1 MVVAASAAGIVWPQH
16 ASCGRGIVVVFRKA
30 FGILGLIDFRNPRV
44 YVVDAGDGVD
54 QIVMG
59 GERVPQEL
67 VHEDARQIVNNLVLV
82 EAFDWLD
89 DAVTLRSNGAVG
101 LPRRETN

>member
-1 MVVAASAAGIVWPQH
+1 M
-16 ASCGRGIVVVFRKA
+16 KT
-30 FGILGLIDFRNPRV
+30 
-44 YVVDAGDGVD
+44 
-54 QIVMG
+54 
-59 GERVPQEL
+59 
-67 VHEDARQIVNNLVLV
+67 RQIVDILVLV

>member
-1 MVVAASAAGIVWPQH
+1 MATARIGGGIVDVL
-16 ASCGRGIVVVFRKA
+16 GELVGVVR
-30 FGILGLIDFRNPRV
+30 LIDFRNLRV
-44 YVVDAGDGVD
+44 DVDGVD
-54 QIVMG
+54 QIVIG

-67 VHEDARQIVNNLVLV
+67 VHEDARQIVDILVLV